1 MGLAPPGPARN
12 VFPVISATPP
22 DPGDPQ
28 ERRRSQ
34 PPQGDLRHDQ
44 HRDEPDHPRPDVD
57 RDARLPP
64 RLEEGL
70 TRIVER
76 AASGELRYL
85 AERGLIDTEVA
96 KLLRVRYHQS

>member
-1 MGLAPPGPARN
+1 MGLVPPITARN
-12 VFPVISATPP
+12 VSSVLSATPP
-22 DPGDPQ
+22 DPGQPQ

-70 TRIVER
+70 TRVVER
-76 AASGELRYL
+76 AASGELRHL
-85 AERGLIDTEVA
+85 AQRRLIDTEVA
-96 KLLRVRYHQS
+96 KLL